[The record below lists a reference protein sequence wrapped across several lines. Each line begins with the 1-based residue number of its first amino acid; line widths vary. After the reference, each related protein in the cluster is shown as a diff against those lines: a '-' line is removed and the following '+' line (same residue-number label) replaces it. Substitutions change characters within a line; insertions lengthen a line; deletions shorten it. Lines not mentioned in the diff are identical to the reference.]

1 MEFMTATIPAIS
13 MTASVITP
21 KSGSVLPGLRSRY
34 VNGETGREND
44 RRCFPGGGVRLIP
57 PVPQE
62 HFISDRFARH
72 QPEPQHVA
80 GR

>member
-1 MEFMTATIPAIS
+1 MESMTATIPAIS

-34 VNGETGREND
+34 VNGEMGREND
-44 RRCFPGGGVRLIP
+44 RRRCPGGAVRLIP

-62 HFISDRFARH
+62 HFVSDGLAGH
-72 QPEPQHVA
+72 QPETQHVA
-80 GR
+80 SR